1 MKYNSQNALAC
12 LQDAKNASLYFDK
25 VVPLDL
31 GELIPVRDSG
41 EPEMFEIFSK
51 ILPPNLLDS
60 TKPRGVN
67 PLVIGYTSSYLIA
80 FPSSIGISELPNG
93 ETLEDRY
100 KKSMP
105 KLLTDMSELIHSSGC
120 SASGIFGSIPDVTQ
134 DIVQE
139 DPALI
144 LSGLKLVDTSKIS
157 WKQILEIR
165 DDKESM
171 NKLKRLR
178 LFIYENYNDKPLNYI
193 KDDLNQRIYDYE
205 NTAKELGL
213 KTKESIFKAIFSS
226 ESTVGLTA
234 AAIASAFL
242 AAPIA
247 IPLSLAIGSTFMI
260 GNIALDFKSQKRE
273 LYNFKRDNP
282 ISYIVDI
289 KE

>member
-1 MKYNSQNALAC
+1 MKYESQSALAC
-12 LQDAKNASLYFDK
+12 LQDTKNASLYFDN
-25 VVPLDL
+25 VVPLEL
-31 GELIPVRDSG
+31 SELIPIRDSG
-41 EPEMFEIFSK
+41 EPEMFEILNS
-51 ILPPNLLDS
+51 ILPSNLLDS
-60 TKPRGVN
+60 NNPRGVN
-67 PLVIGYTSSYLIA
+67 PLVIQYTSTYLIA
-80 FPSSIGISELPNG
+80 FPSALGIFDLPNN
-93 ETLEDRY
+93 ETLEERHN
-100 KKSMP
+100 KHMP
-105 KLLTDMSELIHSSGC
+105 KLLSDMSQLIHSSGC
-120 SASGIFGSIPDVTQ
+120 SASGIFGAVANTNQ
-134 DIVQE
+134 ETAQE
-139 DPALI
+139 DPSLI
-144 LSGLKLVDTSKIS
+144 LSGLNLVDASKLS

-165 DDKESM
+165 DDKESI

-289 KE
+289 KK

>member
-25 VVPLDL
+25 IVPLDL
-31 GELIPVRDSG
+31 GELIPIRDSG
-41 EPEMFEIFSK
+41 EPEMFDILNK
-51 ILPPNLLDS
+51 ILPPTLLDS

-80 FPSSIGISELPNG
+80 FPSSIGITELSDN
-93 ETLEDRY
+93 ETLEERY
-100 KKSMP
+100 KRQMP
-105 KLLTDMSELIHSSGC
+105 KLLSDMGQLIHSSGC
-120 SASGIFGSIPDVTQ
+120 SASGIFGSVTDLSQ
-134 DIVQE
+134 NTTQE
-139 DPALI
+139 DPSLV
-144 LSGLKLVDTSKIS
+144 LSGLNLVDTSNIS
-157 WKQILEIR
+157 WRQILEIR

-178 LFIYENYNDKPLNYI
+178 LFIYENYNDKPLEYI
-193 KDDLNQRIYDYE
+193 KDDLSQRIYDYE

-213 KTKESIFKAIFSS
+213 KTKESVFKAIFSS

-234 AAIASAFL
+234 AAIATAFL
-242 AAPIA
+242 AAPLA
-247 IPLSLAIGSTFMI
+247 IPLSLAIGSSFMI
-260 GNIALDFKSQKRE
+260 GNIALEFKSQKRE

-282 ISYIVDI
+282 ISYLVDI